1 MAQQPRSLIVPVE
14 NQVRELDPKLLVA
27 CAAAERGFRVFLGSR
42 TRIDFR
48 IASFPRGFYLAKGMT
63 PKSAK
68 MFRIM
73 RRIGHEIAALD
84 EEGLVYHSASEY
96 YARRVSEE
104 TLQLVTTLF
113 AWGDAGAELL
123 RDHRGDSAAPV
134 RVTGNPRIDLLR
146 PELRGYFAEDAAR
159 IRARHGPFLLINTN
173 FSKVNAYFP
182 KMNLLVPSTRPDQ
195 PAELGAAGIGLP
207 RDFAEGLASHK
218 SALFDHFRAMIPV
231 LHSAFPG
238 HRLIVRPHPS
248 ENRAPW
254 QAVVS
259 DLERADVIH
268 EGNVIAWLEASSALI
283 HNGCTTGIEAFCL
296 GKPAIAYRPV
306 SRDPFD
312 LELPN
317 SLSRQCFDLDTLSET
332 IASVLDEEVRRP
344 PERGSA
350 TPDRT
355 PHHRAHRRVGGRPDR
370 RRARGTRGQRC
381 TTPARDP
388 AAARPV
394 RCYHAQPREAPH
406 QGAHPTAPQQPGLPT
421 KPLPGCVGAGTGRAN
436 RAPRRLPE
444 PLRGATGEAVRRAHP
459 RDPGRPPSREFPC
472 LAISFEHS
480 NPSAGDGIEPLLA
493 QRSRATSAIFAATT
507 QVRGWRPHLSGP
519 NHDVS
524 LR

>member
-1 MAQQPRSLIVPVE
+1 MTQQPRSLIVPVE

-96 YARRVSEE
+96 YARRVSDE

-123 RDHRGDSAAPV
+123 RDRLAGSTTPV

-146 PELRGYFAEDAAR
+146 PELRGYFAEDTAR

-173 FSKVNAYFP
+173 FGKVNAYFP
-182 KMNLLVPSTRPDQ
+182 KMNLLVPATRPGQ

-207 RDFAEGLASHK
+207 REFAEGLAAHK
-218 SALFDHFRAMIPV
+218 SALFDHFRAMIPA

-317 SLSRQCFDLDTLSET
+317 SLSRQCFDLDTLSEAV
-332 IASVLDEEVRRP
+332 ASALDE
-344 PERGSA
+344 
-350 TPDRT
+350 DL
-355 PHHRAHRRVGGRPDR
+355 
-370 RRARGTRGQRC
+370 
-381 TTPARDP
+381 
-388 AAARPV
+388 
-394 RCYHAQPREAPH
+394 
-406 QGAHPTAPQQPGLPT
+406 GAHPNEAQRQLFEQHISAHDGAFAADRIVDALVERAALGS
-421 KPLPGCVGAGTGRAN
+421 PLPPATLR
-436 RAPRRLPE
+436 
-444 PLRGATGEAVRRAHP
+444 LRGR
-459 RDPGRPPSREFPC
+459 
-472 LAISFEHS
+472 L
-480 NPSAGDGIEPLLA
+480 
-493 QRSRATSAIFAATT
+493 AATT
-507 QVRGWRPHLSGP
+507 RSLVKRHIKARIPQHRNNPTYQRNRYQGVSEHELEERIARLGACLNRFEGLRVRPFAEHIHEIQAAP
-519 NHDVS
+519 PAVNPPAHNFV
-524 LR
+524 

>member
-1 MAQQPRSLIVPVE
+1 MAQELRSLIVPVE

-27 CAAAERGFRVFLGSR
+27 CVAAERGFRVFLGSR

-96 YARRVSEE
+96 YARRVSDE
-104 TLQLVTTLF
+104 TLRLVTTLF

-123 RDHRGDSAAPV
+123 RSHPAGATRAV

-159 IRARHGPFLLINTN
+159 IRARHGPFVLINTN

-182 KMNLLVPSTRPDQ
+182 KMNLLVPPARPDR
-195 PAELGAAGIGLP
+195 ASELGAAGIGLP
-207 RDFAEGLASHK
+207 REFAEGLAAHK
-218 SALFDHFRAMIPV
+218 RALFEYFRAMIPS
-231 LHSAFPG
+231 LHAAFPG
-238 HRLIVRPHPS
+238 YRLVVRPHPS

-254 QAVVS
+254 QEVVA

-317 SLSRQCFDLDTLSET
+317 ELSRQCFDLDSLREAVANTLD
-332 IASVLDEEVRRP
+332 ADEP
-344 PERGSA
+344 
-350 TPDRT
+350 TP
-355 PHHRAHRRVGGRPDR
+355 RPDETQQR
-370 RRARGTRGQRC
+370 LIEHHIAARDGELAADRIVAALQDRATERMPPPPTAVRLRARL
-381 TTPARDP
+381 
-388 AAARPV
+388 AAATRSLVKRHIKARVPQHRNNPAYQRNRYQGVSDRELEQRIARLGACLNRFEGLRV
-394 RCYHAQPREAPH
+394 RAFSEDIHEIHASP
-406 QGAHPTAPQQPGLPT
+406 
-421 KPLPGCVGAGTGRAN
+421 AG
-436 RAPRRLPE
+436 
-444 PLRGATGEAVRRAHP
+444 
-459 RDPGRPPSREFPC
+459 
-472 LAISFEHS
+472 
-480 NPSAGDGIEPLLA
+480 NPS
-493 QRSRATSAIFAATT
+493 
-507 QVRGWRPHLSGP
+507 
-519 NHDVS
+519 
-524 LR
+524 LRDSV

>member
-1 MAQQPRSLIVPVE
+1 MTQIPRSLIVPVE

-96 YARRVSEE
+96 YARRVSDE

-113 AWGDAGAELL
+113 AWGDASAELL
-123 RDHRGDSAAPV
+123 RDHLRDSTMPV

-159 IRARHGPFLLINTN
+159 IRARHGPFVLINTN

-182 KMNLLVPSTRPDQ
+182 KMNLLVPPTRPGRL
-195 PAELGAAGIGLP
+195 AELGAAGIGLS
-207 RDFAEGLASHK
+207 REFAEGLAAHK
-218 SALFDHFRAMIPV
+218 SALFDHFREMIPA

-238 HRLIVRPHPS
+238 LRFVVRPHPS

-259 DLERADVIH
+259 GLERADVIH

-317 SLSRQCFDLDTLSET
+317 SLSRQCSDLDTLTEA
-332 IASVLDEEVRRP
+332 IASALVEALDADPNEAQRRLVEHHIAAREGEFAADRIVDALAERTAEEAP
-344 PERGSA
+344 APSA
-350 TPDRT
+350 TLRL
-355 PHHRAHRRVGGRPDR
+355 RGRL
-370 RRARGTRGQRC
+370 
-381 TTPARDP
+381 
-388 AAARPV
+388 AAATRSLVKRHVKARIPQHRNNPAYQQNRYQGVSEHELELRIARLGACLNRFDGLRVRPV
-394 RCYHAQPREAPH
+394 AEHIHEIQAAPPA
-406 QGAHPTAPQQPGLPT
+406 GNAP
-421 KPLPGCVGAGTGRAN
+421 
-436 RAPRRLPE
+436 
-444 PLRGATGEAVRRAHP
+444 
-459 RDPGRPPSREFPC
+459 
-472 LAISFEHS
+472 
-480 NPSAGDGIEPLLA
+480 
-493 QRSRATSAIFAATT
+493 
-507 QVRGWRPHLSGP
+507 
-519 NHDVS
+519 
-524 LR
+524 

>member
-84 EEGLVYHSASEY
+84 EEGLVYHSAAEY
-96 YARRVSEE
+96 CARRVSDE

-123 RDHRGDSAAPV
+123 RDHLGDSAVPV

-173 FSKVNAYFP
+173 FAKVNAYFP
-182 KMNLLVPSTRPDQ
+182 KMNLLVPPTRPGQ
-195 PAELGAAGIGLP
+195 PSELGAAGIGLP
-207 RDFAEGLASHK
+207 RDFAEGLAAHK
-218 SALFDHFRAMIPV
+218 SALFDHFRAMIPA

-259 DLERADVIH
+259 GLARADVIH

-306 SRDPFD
+306 RRDPFD

-317 SLSRQCFDLDTLSET
+317 SLSRQCFDLDTLSEAV
-332 IASVLDEEVRRP
+332 ASVLDEESDAHPSETQRRLL
-344 PERGSA
+344 ERHIA
-350 TPDRT
+350 
-355 PHHRAHRRVGGRPDR
+355 
-370 RRARGTRGQRC
+370 
-381 TTPARDP
+381 ARDGEL
-388 AAARPV
+388 AAERIVDALAER
-394 RCYHAQPREAPH
+394 AAEA
-406 QGAHPTAPQQPGLPT
+406 A
-421 KPLPGCVGAGTGRAN
+421 PLPPATLR
-436 RAPRRLPE
+436 
-444 PLRGATGEAVRRAHP
+444 LRGR
-459 RDPGRPPSREFPC
+459 
-472 LAISFEHS
+472 L
-480 NPSAGDGIEPLLA
+480 
-493 QRSRATSAIFAATT
+493 AATT
-507 QVRGWRPHLSGP
+507 RSLVKRHIKARIPQHRNNPAYQRNRYQGVSEHELEERIARLGACLNRFEGLRVRPFAEHIHEIRAAAP
-519 NHDVS
+519 
-524 LR
+524 